1 MYDFKTNEAEILKF
15 WKSKKIYEK
24 LMSRKGKRYFLLDGP
39 PYANFI
45 PHVGHIKNTVFKDL
59 IIRLNFMKG
68 FNVLFQPGFDTHGLP
83 IENMVE
89 KKLGLKNKKDIE
101 KFGIANFMMECK
113 KNAALNKD
121 IWMRVYKNLGAL
133 YALKDP
139 YITYENYYI
148 ESAWW
153 GFAQMYKKGMIYEGE
168 RPVMWCPHCETS
180 LAGYE
185 VTDSYKDLKD
195 PGVYVL
201 FKLKDS
207 NEHLL
212 IYTTT
217 PWTLPSNVAIAVN
230 PKEKYAKI
238 DIDGKKVIIGEK
250 RLSKLDEFGIK
261 YKIIRTF
268 KGEELVGKKYE
279 PLLDTPLQR
288 ELRKGENGK
297 AHIVVASIPL
307 LKERIASKI
316 RAKKEVSGKVKDVFE
331 EFVTM
336 DEGTGIVHTAPGH
349 GKTDYLIGKHYG
361 LSHISPLNDRAE
373 FVEGAGFSGFVKDAD
388 KDIIE
393 TLEREGKLLHK
404 EIITHSYPL
413 CWRCKSPLI
422 FRLSNQLFFKV
433 DKLREVMLRENK
445 KVSWYPGFA
454 KEHFNNW
461 ILGAEDW
468 NISRQRYWGIPIPI
482 WKCDCG
488 HEIVIESKKELEK
501 ISKKSIGDLH
511 AVEDMKI
518 KCPKC
523 KGEMKKVKGIVD
535 VWFDSGVAPFAS
547 LGYPFKNKKLFEDHF
562 PVTRINEA
570 QDQIRGWF
578 YSLIFCS
585 SAIFNKR
592 AYKEVSMTGWVLDE
606 KGNKMSKSLGNIITA
621 EESLREL
628 GADSLRY
635 YFCWE
640 IAPYE
645 VQKFNI
651 SIAKK
656 EIWKIMNVLWNLKNL
671 ARKGKIGTKK
681 IEDKWILSRL
691 NSFMKKY
698 LEDIENFELHTAMR
712 NLSNFTLNDL
722 SRNYVKISRDNKNHE
737 MVIALCL
744 ENILKLL
751 APVSPFIT
759 EKIWQDLRKKK
770 IVKEESVHL
779 CSWPK
784 PDKKKIDEK
793 LEGEFDL
800 ALQIIEKGLAK
811 RDKEKIG
818 LRWPLTRA
826 TVYVSKKLDK
836 KILDIISNQLN
847 VKKIKIIKSKN
858 ISVSLDTTQTPE
870 LEAEGYAREMSRQV
884 QEFRK
889 KLGLEKKDR
898 IGLFLI
904 TDDKFKKILEKQ
916 KEFIKDRTNSKKL
929 EVVTTSKE
937 RFKNQI
943 DFKIKDKRGQMGII
957 VTNE

>member
-1 MYDFKTNEAEILKF
+1 MYDFKRTEEDILKF
-15 WKSKKIYEK
+15 WRRGKIYEK

-101 KFGIANFMMECK
+101 KFGIANFMKECK

-121 IWMRVYKNLGAL
+121 IWMSVYKNLGAL

-153 GFAQMYKKGMIYEGE
+153 AFSQMYKKGMIYEGE

-185 VTDSYKDLKD
+185 ITDSYKDLKD

-201 FKLKDS
+201 FKLKNSED
-207 NEHLL
+207 HLL

-217 PWTLPSNVAIAVN
+217 PWTLPSNVAIAVA
-230 PKEKYAKI
+230 PREKYAKVN
-238 DIDGKKVIIGEK
+238 IDGKKVIIGEK
-250 RLSKLDEFGIK
+250 RLSKLDEFGIN
-261 YKIIRTF
+261 YKIVDAF
-268 KGEELVGKKYE
+268 EGGKLVGKKYE
-279 PLLDTPLQR
+279 PLLDTPIQR
-288 ELRKGENGK
+288 ELMKGQHGK

-307 LKERIASKI
+307 LKERVASKI
-316 RAKKEVSGKVKDVFE
+316 KAKKEVSRNAKDVFE

-336 DEGTGIVHTAPGH
+336 DEGTGMVHTAPGH
-349 GKTDYLIGKHYG
+349 GKTDYLVGKHYG
-361 LSHISPLNDRAE
+361 LAKVSPLNDRAE
-373 FVEGAGFSGFVKDAD
+373 FMDGAGFSGFVKNAD

-468 NISRQRYWGIPIPI
+468 NISRQRYWGTPIPI

-488 HEIVIESKKELEK
+488 HEIVIESKEELEK
-501 ISKKSIGDLH
+501 ISKKKFSDLH
-511 AVEDMKI
+511 VVEDIKI
-518 KCPKC
+518 TCTKC
-523 KGEMKKVKGIVD
+523 KKKMKKIKGIVD
-535 VWFDSGVAPFAS
+535 VWFDSGVAPWAS
-547 LGYPFKNKKLFEDHF
+547 MGYPFKNKKLFEDHF

-585 SAIFNKR
+585 SAVFNKG

-606 KGNKMSKSLGNIITA
+606 RGNKMSKSVGNIITA
-621 EESLREL
+621 EESLEEL
-628 GADSLRY
+628 GADTLRY
-635 YFCWE
+635 YFCWD

-651 SIAKK
+651 DIAKK
-656 EIWKIMNVLWNLKNL
+656 EIWKIMNILWNLKNL

-698 LEDIENFELHTAMR
+698 LENIERFEVHTAMR
-712 NLSNFTLNDL
+712 DLSNFILNDL
-722 SRNYVKISRDNKNHE
+722 SRNYVKISRDNKNQE
-737 MVIALCL
+737 MVVALCI
-744 ENILKLL
+744 ENIVKLL
-751 APVSPFIT
+751 APISPFIT
-759 EKIWQDLRKKK
+759 EKIWQELRKKK

-779 CSWPK
+779 CGWPK
-784 PDKKKIDEK
+784 EDKKKIDKK
-793 LEGEFDL
+793 LEKKMD
-800 ALQIIEKGLAK
+800 QIK
-811 RDKEKIG
+811 
-818 LRWPLTRA
+818 
-826 TVYVSKKLDK
+826 
-836 KILDIISNQLN
+836 DIISSGSRDIRN
-847 VKKIKIIKSKN
+847 
-858 ISVSLDTTQTPE
+858 TTQFSGSACSP
-870 LEAEGYAREMSRQV
+870 
-884 QEFRK
+884 RK
-889 KLGLEKKDR
+889 
-898 IGLFLI
+898 
-904 TDDKFKKILEKQ
+904 
-916 KEFIKDRTNSKKL
+916 
-929 EVVTTSKE
+929 
-937 RFKNQI
+937 
-943 DFKIKDKRGQMGII
+943 
-957 VTNE
+957 